1 MLRYSRHARQRQ
13 AERGISDA
21 EVESVVDNP
30 DVTFADKKGNPC
42 SVREIDG
49 RRIKVVISS
58 VDLDFVITV
67 IDLDAN

>member
-30 DVTFADKKGNPC
+30 DVTFADKRAI
-42 SVREIDG
+42 REIGG

-58 VDLDFVITV
+58 ADPDCVITV